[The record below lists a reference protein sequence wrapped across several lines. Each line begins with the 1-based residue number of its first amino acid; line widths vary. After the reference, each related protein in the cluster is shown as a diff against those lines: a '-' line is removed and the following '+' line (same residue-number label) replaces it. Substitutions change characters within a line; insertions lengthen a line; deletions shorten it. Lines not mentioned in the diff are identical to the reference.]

1 MITWTSLDQV
11 LLPLTTR
18 SPLQQGWSP
27 QCESQPAEEGNW
39 GVLKTTAIQKG
50 RFVESANKR
59 LPEGLQARP
68 ELEVMPGDLLITCA
82 GPRARCG
89 VPALVRQSR
98 KRLMFSGKMYR
109 FRTAP
114 GVDPR
119 FLEYYLLSSSAQ
131 AKIDKMKT
139 GISESGLNLTKSRF
153 LALPVPIAPL
163 VEQRRIVE
171 ILEGNLSRIDAG
183 EDLLRST
190 ARRGELLELAALD
203 ALVPDGAPRASL
215 REVALSAG
223 YGTSTKCVVDGP
235 GTPVVRIP
243 NLAHGAIDLSDEKR
257 AEDINVDLSKLMLNE
272 RDLLVV
278 RTNGSR
284 DLIGRTAVVQRGIRA
299 SFASYLIRYQLNP
312 ERAEASW
319 VHYMMR
325 RPQARAEIERLA
337 ASSAG
342 QHNLSLT
349 KLDKIQI
356 PLPSLS
362 MQRELIAR
370 YESRMEG
377 PRRLVESAER
387 SGRRAVRLR
396 RAVLT
401 AAFSGGLTGS
411 TPDIDRVEELAGV

>member
-1 MITWTSLDQV
+1 
-11 LLPLTTR
+11 
-18 SPLQQGWSP
+18 
-27 QCESQPAEEGNW
+27 
-39 GVLKTTAIQKG
+39 
-50 RFVESANKR
+50 
-59 LPEGLQARP
+59 
-68 ELEVMPGDLLITCA
+68 
-82 GPRARCG
+82 
-89 VPALVRQSR
+89 
-98 KRLMFSGKMYR
+98 MFSGKMYR
-109 FRTAP
+109 FRAAP
-114 GVDPR
+114 EVDPR
-119 FLEYYLLSSSAQ
+119 FLEYYLLSSGAQ
-131 AKIDKMKT
+131 AEIDKMKT
-139 GISESGLNLTKSRF
+139 GISESGLNLTKNRF

-203 ALVPDGAPRASL
+203 ALVPDGAPRVSL
-215 REVALSAG
+215 REIALSAG

-257 AEDINVDLSKLMLNE
+257 AEDINVDLSKLMLSE

-278 RTNGSR
+278 RTNGSK

-362 MQRELIAR
+362 MQRELIAT
-370 YESRMEG
+370 YESRIEG

-387 SGRRAVRLR
+387 SGRRATRLR